1 MQQQN
6 QIEILKTKL
15 EETVDNRVRDT
26 VTPEPENKTD
36 NSFFPTAN
44 DTPRKLALKRKIQE
58 MEDINVVQSKKI
70 RKLQLQN
77 QYQKRK
83 ILNMKGVMNILK
95 ENKLLQE
102 QETEM
107 LFKKF
112 GNNDFFKHLFGE
124 NGRKTRVN
132 EYSEN
137 IRKFAVSLHFLSPK
151 AYNFVREK
159 LNGNL
164 PHPKTISKWY
174 CNVDAAPGFSKEAF
188 EMIQTRVKYS
198 RKEKILCSLV
208 FDEMAIRKY
217 VEWDGHQYYGFV
229 DLGTGISSESMGL
242 ASQVLTFMLVSVN
255 ESWKIPLGY
264 FFINSLSSTKKAELL
279 NQCFNLLFECDISVT
294 NITFD
299 GAQTNFS
306 ICKILGCNLDVDN
319 LHTEMNNGVFIF
331 PDPSHMIKLVRNLL
345 GEKMVLYDENNNEI
359 NFKYLKLLNE
369 LQENEGLHLANK
381 LRTKHIL
388 FFKQKMKTKLAT
400 QLFSESVAEA
410 MLFCK
415 EHLQLKEFTNCDATV
430 KFILMMN
437 NIFDILNSRSVEAS
451 KYKKAMCNE
460 NITEI
465 KTFYNNFV
473 DFAKGL
479 KLTDGTPILQ
489 SQRKI
494 GFLGLII
501 GLKSAICL
509 FERYVGI
516 NEPSFTFIPLY
527 KLGQDHI
534 ELFFG
539 KIRSHCGNND
549 NPTVRNFI
557 AAYKKL
563 LVYCELKDNDL
574 GNCIPLEEI
583 SILTCNSTVNKK
595 PEKTIVNN
603 ENTKPAVKTSISTNC
618 ALTDHNYIYDYNISE
633 FAKNIVVYISGF
645 VCKKL
650 NDKLKCQEC
659 SSELIT
665 QKENVPYSFV
675 HFKNDPN
682 FIYPSHD
689 VVFLCTEAEKI
700 IQRNTQTNTFPNSS
714 IKNNILNEISVITK
728 TRKVFQGVNE
738 KHHTHSI
745 SENYELQLIKEII
758 IKYID
763 LRLRYA
769 CKQMSAKDSIRNYFK
784 KIVLFKG
791 Q

>member
-6 QIEILKTKL
+6 QVEVVKTKFKKIV
-15 EETVDNRVRDT
+15 ENKVRDT
-26 VTPEPENKTD
+26 VTPEPESIAD
-36 NSFFPTAN
+36 VSFFPTAN
-44 DTPRKLALKRKIQE
+44 DTPKKLALKRKIRE
-58 MEDINVVQSKKI
+58 IEDINVVQSKKI

-77 QYQKRK
+77 QYKKQKV
-83 ILNMKGVMNILK
+83 LNIKEVMNILK

-102 QETEM
+102 QESGI
-107 LFKKF
+107 LFRNF
-112 GNNDFFKHLFGE
+112 GNNNDLFDCLFGE
-124 NGRKTRVN
+124 NGRKMRAN

-159 LNGNL
+159 LNCSL

-174 CNVDAAPGFSKEAF
+174 CNVDAEPGFSKEAF
-188 EMIQTRVKYS
+188 EMIQTRVRYS
-198 RKEKILCSLV
+198 KKKEILCSLV

-217 VEWDGHQYYGFV
+217 VEWDGHRYYGLV
-229 DLGTGISSESMGL
+229 DLGTGISDESMGL

-279 NQCFNLLFECDISVT
+279 NQCFNLLFESGISVM
-294 NITFD
+294 NVTFD
-299 GAQTNFS
+299 GAASNFS
-306 ICKILGCNLDVDN
+306 VCKILGCNLDVDN
-319 LHTEMNNGVFIF
+319 LHTEINNGVFIF
-331 PDPSHMIKLVRNLL
+331 PDPSHMVKLVRNLL

-410 MLFCK
+410 ILFCK
-415 EHLQLKEFTNCDATV
+415 EHLQLKTFADCDATV

-451 KYKKAMCNE
+451 KYKKAMCNK
-460 NITEI
+460 NILEI

-473 DFAKGL
+473 DFVKGL
-479 KLTDGTPILQ
+479 KLIDGTPILQ
-489 SQRKI
+489 SQRKT

-501 GLKSAICL
+501 SLKSAISL
-509 FERYVGI
+509 FQKYVGI
-516 NEPSFTFIPLY
+516 NELSLTFIPLY

-549 NPTVRNFI
+549 NPTAKNFI

-563 LVYCELKDNDL
+563 LVYCEIKDNGL

-583 SILTCNSTVNKK
+583 SILTCNSTVSKK
-595 PEKTIVNN
+595 PEKTIVND
-603 ENTKPAVKTSISTNC
+603 ETIKPAAEISISINS
-618 ALTDHNYIYDYNISE
+618 ALTDHSYVNDYNLSE
-633 FAKNIVVYISGF
+633 FATNIVIYISGF

-650 NDKLKCQEC
+650 NSKLKCQEC
-659 SSELIT
+659 LSKLTT
-665 QKENVPYSFV
+665 QKENAFYSFI

-682 FIYPSHD
+682 FTYPSND
-689 VVFLCTEAEKI
+689 VVFLCTETEKI
-700 IQRNTQTNTFPNSS
+700 ISQNIQENILLSSS
-714 IKNNILNEISVITK
+714 IKNNILNEVLLVTK
-728 TRKVFQGVNE
+728 THKVFQDVNE
-738 KHHTHSI
+738 KHTHSI
-745 SENYELQLIKEII
+745 SENYELQLMKEVIL
-758 IKYID
+758 KYVD

-791 Q
+791 E